1 MIHRAGE
8 VLVEDQGYAAGL
20 AETAIGEANAA
31 GLDERFCRM
40 FSPTGFSAM
49 LLHGQ

>member
-8 VLVEDQGYAAGL
+8 VLVEDHGYAAGL

-31 GLDERFCRM
+31 GLDELCGCGLM
-40 FSPTGFSAM
+40 SVSGHLIS
-49 LLHGQ
+49 